1 MSTNYKAT
9 MGKRQRELDQKDRVV
24 EREARRA
31 ARKARAE
38 HRAATGQVGP
48 KIGEPIAPLGATDV
62 DVAAAF
68 GVAPRPAAE
77 GPGPQREGAN
87 RLYVGNLSFNTTLEQ
102 IRELFADHGM
112 VTDVHVAMDRESGRP
127 RGFAFVTMSTAAE
140 ARKATEALNGEI
152 VDGRPLRV
160 NEAEERDSRG
170 GGGGRGGFR
179 GGGGGRR

>member
-1 MSTNYKAT
+1 MSSPYKPTNS
-9 MGKRQRELDQKDRVV
+9 KRQRELDQKDRVN

-31 ARKARAE
+31 ARKARAQ
-38 HRAATGQVGP
+38 HREATGQVGP
-48 KIGEPIAPLGATDV
+48 GIGEPIAPLTATDEEI
-62 DVAAAF
+62 AAASA
-68 GVAPRPAAE
+68 VAPRPESAT
-77 GPGPQREGAN
+77 REALGSS
-87 RLYVGNLSFNTTLEQ
+87 RLFVGNLSFNISTDEL
-102 IRELFADHGM
+102 RELFTEHGT